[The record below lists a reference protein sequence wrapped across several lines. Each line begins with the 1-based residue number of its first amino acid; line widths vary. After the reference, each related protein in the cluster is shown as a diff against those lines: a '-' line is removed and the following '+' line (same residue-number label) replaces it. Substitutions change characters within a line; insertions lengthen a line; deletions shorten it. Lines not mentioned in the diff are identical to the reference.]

1 MLYLKELNVE
11 SSKQEYEFFKH
22 MPSEHGFENEYE
34 NISYRDFITHSI
46 KERLDASKGINL
58 KPGFVPDTYYFLW
71 NDNEIVGLFKIRHYL
86 NDFLRTGPGHI
97 GYGIL
102 PKYRNKGYA
111 SKGLA
116 LALEKCKKLLPED
129 ETEVYFS
136 VHKNNPASLK
146 AQLNNQAYIHHE
158 SETEYY
164 TRIKI
169 R

>member
-34 NISYRDFITHSI
+34 NISYHDFITHSI

-116 LALEKCKKLLPED
+116 LALEN
-129 ETEVYFS
+129 V
-136 VHKNNPASLK
+136 KNFYRK
-146 AQLNNQAYIHHE
+146 MKQKYIFQ
-158 SETEYY
+158 Y
-164 TRIKI
+164 IKI
-169 R
+169 ILHP